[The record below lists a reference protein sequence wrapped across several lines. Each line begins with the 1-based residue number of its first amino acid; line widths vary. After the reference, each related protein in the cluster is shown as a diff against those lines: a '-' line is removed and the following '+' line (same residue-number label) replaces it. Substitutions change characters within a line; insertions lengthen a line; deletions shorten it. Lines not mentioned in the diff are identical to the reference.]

1 MVFAPD
7 DTAAPL
13 ADFGVPVAVAG
24 GPTSSGWLRRAWQVE
39 RELGVQVPY
48 GSDVLVVAA
57 GALGALVPDARLT
70 IDGVAFR
77 YRGPVDG
84 PRDRWDRLAVMEA
97 TE

>member
-1 MVFAPD
+1 VVFAPD

-13 ADFGVPVAVAG
+13 ADFGVPVLVAG

-48 GSDVLVVAA
+48 GGDVLVVAA
-57 GALGALVPDARLT
+57 GTLGPLVPDARLT
-70 IDGVAFR
+70 IDGQAYR
-77 YRGPVDG
+77 YRGAVDG
-84 PRDRWDRLAVMEA
+84 PRDRWDRFAVVEA